1 MAHISENCYG
11 NRSDQHSIK
20 EGLVGDLDNRYDVVN
35 KYKKSEH
42 KWKKYLKSLKK
53 QNKMLYII
61 ANNSISLRELK
72 KIKNIQAKAS
82 KKCSYPSS
90 DSYSSGLYSDSS
102 LSRDSD

>member
-1 MAHISENCYG
+1 MSEQKYMAHISENCYG

-53 QNKMLYII
+53 QNKMLY
-61 ANNSISLRELK
+61 SISKKSGLRHKLNN
-72 KIKNIQAKAS
+72 IKNIKAKDS
-82 KKCSYPSS
+82 KKRS
-90 DSYSSGLYSDSS
+90 
-102 LSRDSD
+102 